1 MKKVLV
7 LGLGDTYGGVEQYF
21 VTRLPYL
28 LNQAQIDFAYPV
40 GINVPY
46 KDKLRGINLV
56 RIPKLSTPFLYYSY
70 LKNIIN
76 TEHYDIVYSNQAFAN
91 GILYLAVQNSSA
103 KLIVHAHNTRIDIP
117 NNFKRNAMVF
127 YHYVSR
133 LLFTNLVDCKYGCSR
148 EACEWIFG
156 SSKKATI
163 RKDSIKAKDYKYN
176 NEIRN
181 KVRVDLNLQGKI
193 VFGHIGR
200 FSKQKNH
207 DFLIDVFNVVHKKEP
222 RSILLLIGDGELK
235 KSVLKRVQELKLS
248 KAVLFLGK
256 RSDVP
261 QLLQAMDCFVLP
273 SLFEGLG
280 IVAIEAQAA
289 GLPCVLSN
297 NIPHEAK
304 VIPSTKFIDL
314 KMSKDYW
321 ADELISSAQ
330 MSRIDAFN
338 VVKELGYDLKTNME
352 KCVDFFL

>member
-352 KCVDFFL
+352 KMR